1 MLIGCQGGVVTVL
14 VRGFPSGRAKGGG
27 LDPVRY
33 DAIGDIPKPGEPI
46 ASSQE
51 LFFWGV
57 WFGLV
62 CSVQTVI
69 QSDEFQKSEFPVY

>member
-46 ASSQE
+46 ASVTASSQVH
-51 LFFWGV
+51 FFWGGA
-57 WFGLV
+57 WFGLI
-62 CSVQTVI
+62 CSVQYEI
-69 QSDEFQKSEFPVY
+69 FAN

>member
-51 LFFWGV
+51 LFFGG
-57 WFGLV
+57 FGLV
-62 CSVQTVI
+62 WFVQYR
-69 QSDEFQKSEFPVY
+69 Q

>member
-51 LFFWGV
+51 LFFGG
-57 WFGLV
+57 FGLV
-62 CSVQTVI
+62 WGGVTASGGVNLAGCRSV
-69 QSDEFQKSEFPVY
+69 